1 MICGYD
7 VVHSLKKAIWAWCRA
22 RKMPDGAGQS
32 GCLFYAEEYT
42 NSSKAGAG
50 GSLMNFRQDYGG
62 NAKNI
67 ERISISIA
75 LCIRRLQS
83 NSLLWRTINQLQ

>member
-1 MICGYD
+1 
-7 VVHSLKKAIWAWCRA
+7 
-22 RKMPDGAGQS
+22 MPDGAANQAAAIDINVNS
-32 GCLFYAEEYT
+32 GSLFYAGEYT

-67 ERISISIA
+67 ERISITIA
-75 LCIRRLQS
+75 LCIGRFTVKQPAMADYY
-83 NSLLWRTINQLQ
+83 INYNREVRNAISC